1 MKIKHYL
8 VTGDIH
14 GYIQERVNAIDKNLY
29 PPGETALICL
39 GDVGFNFY
47 LNNSDTKRKQFAQD
61 SGYVFYCVR
70 GNHEERPQNV
80 PNMTEYFDM
89 DIHNFVY
96 MEEEFPNIKYLRDG
110 EEYQF
115 NGHSTLVI
123 GGAYSIDKW
132 VRLSGR
138 PEDTD
143 SWTGW
148 FKDELLTLTEMAD
161 ITKYTYGCKYDFVLT
176 HTCPRSWEP
185 TDLFLSCVDQ
195 SSVDKT
201 MEYWLDVYK
210 EYIQWE
216 VWLFGH
222 YHADRYVKPG
232 VEMLYTSI
240 VDLEEIWNYELKRK
254 EE

>member
-1 MKIKHYL
+1 MIKNWL
-8 VTGDIH
+8 ITGDTH
-14 GYIQERVNAIDKNLY
+14 GLVNSRLKNIDSQVYIPE
-29 PPGETALICL
+29 ETVVIIL
-39 GDVGFNFY
+39 GDMGLNFY
-47 LNNSDTKRKQFAQD
+47 LNKTDAKNKKAVNDTGFHIYA
-61 SGYVFYCVR
+61 VR
-70 GNHEERPQNV
+70 GNHEERPERL
-80 PNMTEYFDM
+80 NMNQLWDTY
-89 DIHNFVY
+89 IKGGVY
-96 MEEEFPNIKYLRDG
+96 YEPEFPNIRYLMDG
-110 EEYQF
+110 EEYEI
-115 NGHSTLVI
+115 NGHPTLVI
-123 GGAYSIDKW
+123 GGAYSVDKW
-132 VRLSGR
+132 FRLDGR
-138 PEDTD
+138 PENTD

-185 TDLFLSCVDQ
+185 TDLFLRSVIQ

-201 MEYWLDVYK
+201 MEYWLDVFK

-222 YHADRYVKPG
+222 YHADRYIKPG

-240 VDLEEIWNYELKRK
+240 VDLEEIWDYELKRK

>member
-1 MKIKHYL
+1 
-8 VTGDIH
+8 
-14 GYIQERVNAIDKNLY
+14 
-29 PPGETALICL
+29 
-39 GDVGFNFY
+39 
-47 LNNSDTKRKQFAQD
+47 
-61 SGYVFYCVR
+61 
-70 GNHEERPQNV
+70 
-80 PNMTEYFDM
+80 M

-110 EEYQF
+110 EEYKF
-115 NGHSTLVI
+115 NGHPTLVI
-123 GGAYSIDKW
+123 GGAYSVDKW
-132 VRLSGR
+132 FRLDGR
-138 PEDTD
+138 PENTD
-143 SWTGW
+143 LWTGW

-161 ITKYTYGCKYDFVLT
+161 ITKNAYGCRYDFVLT

-185 TDLFLSCVDQ
+185 VDLFLRNVIQ
-195 SSVDKT
+195 SSVDKS
-201 MEYWLDVYK
+201 MEYWLDVFK

-240 VDLEEIWNYELKRK
+240 VDLEEIWDYELKRK